1 MALTD
6 VLRTNLC
13 SNGSFSKGTNWWR
26 PWKCT
31 LSIEEGRLKIATQDS
46 KGSTKVAISDRV
58 VLTGPDATDWRF
70 VSVAA
75 DVDVSQLAVPLNRGA
90 LLRLRFYD
98 GSNRA
103 TDFNAQYD
111 LGGERSYA
119 RMILV
124 RPIPKDSTHFE
135 VQIGWDALVNAV
147 GNIFADNVIIQAGPT
162 RESVQDFSFFDGDT
176 PSQEEG
182 RSGWGVAYSWVG
194 TPGASA
200 SIMTRGVLPGKEIAI
215 EDISAQEG
223 HPAVSL
229 AVHGDGTGYSV
240 TRTVR
245 GFTTLIRGGADIRI
259 SNLGYLE
266 DHEIPLGETVTY
278 TLTNEVA
285 EQSWSA
291 SVRLDSPSA
300 WLSDPLD
307 WTSSIELDMGDQH
320 REDIPL
326 LTAGSLSGHKWGVG
340 GRTILPLGARLPVQ
354 LGAARTAPEGLK
366 AVITTWNQAQADR
379 VAALVEQAGV
389 LLLRVPHDPQRATLW
404 GGYVPADAQVEYV
417 AEGVT
422 QWDLS
427 GGVIASPALPV
438 LVVRA
443 TYDRAGELANGASY
457 NTIRSRLG
465 TKTYADIK
473 RRPLQI
479 GG

>member
-1 MALTD
+1 MGYTRM
-6 VLRTNLC
+6 RTNLC
-13 SNGSFSKGTNWWR
+13 ENGSFTKDLHWWWG
-26 PWKCT
+26 WKSE
-31 LSIEEGRLKIATQDS
+31 LSVENGRLKVKALDA
-46 KGSTKVAISDRV
+46 KGYEKMALSEKIN
-58 VLTGPDATDWRF
+58 LGGPAASEQKW

-75 DVDVSQLAVPLNRGA
+75 DFDTSPMGATLQDVAMLAIRFYTAGGRTTRYAPMLGKVTSAGRAGIILSIPGDATAFDIYVGVTSYNNPVGTVYVDNLLCSMGATREDVS
-90 LLRLRFYD
+90 
-98 GSNRA
+98 
-103 TDFNAQYD
+103 D
-111 LGGERSYA
+111 LSY
-119 RMILV
+119 
-124 RPIPKDSTHFE
+124 
-135 VQIGWDALVNAV
+135 
-147 GNIFADNVIIQAGPT
+147 
-162 RESVQDFSFFDGDT
+162 FDGDT
-176 PSQEEG
+176 PTQEEG
-182 RSGWGVAYSWVG
+182 HSGVG
-194 TPGASA
+194 WRYEWTGEKYKSQ
-200 SIMTRGVLPGKEIAI
+200 SRGIYGVLPGKDIAI

-229 AVHGDGTGYSV
+229 AVHGDGAGYSV

-245 GFTTLIRGGADIRI
+245 GFTTLIRGGAGVRI
-259 SNLGYLE
+259 SNLDYVE
-266 DHEIPLGETVTY
+266 DHEIPLGVEVTY

-285 EQSWSA
+285 EQSFS
-291 SVRLDSPSA
+291 STIRLDSPSA

-307 WTSSIELDMGDQH
+307 WTSAIELDMGDQG

-340 GRTILPLGARLPVQ
+340 GRTVLPLGARLPVQ

-366 AVITTWNQAQADR
+366 AVITTWNQQQADR

-404 GGYVPADAQVEYV
+404 GGYLPADAQVEYV

-427 GGVIASPALPV
+427 GGVIASPSLPV

-443 TYDRAGELANGASY
+443 TYDRTKELANGATY
-457 NTIRSRLG
+457 DGIRSRLG

>member
-1 MALTD
+1 MGYTKI
-6 VLRTNLC
+6 RTNLC
-13 SNGSFSKGTNWWR
+13 ENGSFTKDLHWWWG
-26 PWKCT
+26 WKSE
-31 LSIEEGRLKIATQDS
+31 LSVEGGRLKVKALDA
-46 KGSTKVAISDRV
+46 KGNDKTAISEKIN
-58 VLTGPDATDWRF
+58 LGGPAASEQKW

-75 DVDVSQLAVPLNRGA
+75 DFDTSPMSATLQDVAMLAI
-90 LLRLRFYD
+90 RFYT
-98 GSNRA
+98 A
-103 TDFNAQYD
+103 
-111 LGGERSYA
+111 GGRTTRYA
-119 RMILV
+119 PMRGKVTPAGRVGMVL
-124 RPIPKDSTHFE
+124 PIP
-135 VQIGWDALVNAV
+135 GDATAFDVYV
-147 GNIFADNVIIQAGPT
+147 GVTFYNNPVGTVYVDNVLCSMGAT
-162 RESVQDFSFFDGDT
+162 REDVADLSYFDGDT
-176 PSQEEG
+176 PSYEEG
-182 RSGWGVAYSWVG
+182 HSGVGWVYEWSG
-194 TPGASA
+194 EKYKSQSRG
-200 SIMTRGVLPGKEIAI
+200 IYGVLPGKDIAI

-245 GFTTLIRGGADIRI
+245 GFTTLIRGGGDIRI
-259 SNLGYLE
+259 ANLDYLE
-266 DHEIPLGETVTY
+266 DHEIPLGTEVTY

-285 EQSWSA
+285 EQSFS
-291 SVRLDSPSA
+291 STIRLDSPSA

-307 WTSSIELDMGDQH
+307 WTSAIELDMGDQG

-340 GRTILPLGARLPVQ
+340 GKTVLPLGARLPVQ

-366 AVITTWNQAQADR
+366 VVITTWNQAQADR

-389 LLLRVPHDPQRATLW
+389 LLLRVPHDPQRGTLW
-404 GGYVPADAQVEYV
+404 GGYLPADVGVEWV

-427 GGVIASPALPV
+427 GGVIASPSLPV

-443 TYDRAGELANGASY
+443 TYDRTKELANGATY
-457 NTIRSRLG
+457 DGIRSRLG
-465 TKTYADIK
+465 TKTYAGIK

>member
-1 MALTD
+1 MALTEMR
-6 VLRTNLC
+6 VNLC
-13 SNGSFSKGTNWWR
+13 QNGSFAKDLFWWWG
-26 PWKCT
+26 WK
-31 LSIEEGRLKIATQDS
+31 SEISAENGRMKIKALDANGFDKMAATQKINLGGPAAS
-46 KGSTKVAISDRV
+46 EQKWVA
-58 VLTGPDATDWRF
+58 
-70 VSVAA
+70 VAA
-75 DVDVSQLAVPLNRGA
+75 DYDMSPMGASMQDAAMLAI
-90 LLRLRFYD
+90 RFYSA
-98 GSNRA
+98 GKQTVNYASMAGRTTSVGRA
-103 TDFNAQYD
+103 E
-111 LGGERSYA
+111 L
-119 RMILV
+119 ILE
-124 RPIPKDSTHFE
+124 IPP
-135 VQIGWDALVNAV
+135 GADALDIYV
-147 GNIFADNVIIQAGPT
+147 GVTSRGNRTGVMYADNVLCLMGPT
-162 RESVQDFSFFDGDT
+162 RESVADTAYFDGDSPT
-176 PSQEEG
+176 REEG
-182 RSGWGVAYSWVG
+182 SSGIGWHHQWTGDKYR
-194 TPGASA
+194 SA
-200 SIMTRGVLPGKEIAI
+200 SRAIRGVLPGKDIAV
-215 EDISAQEG
+215 EDISAGEG

-259 SNLGYLE
+259 SNLDYLE

-278 TLTNEVA
+278 TLRHEVT

-307 WTSSIELDMGDQH
+307 WTSAIELDMGDQH
-320 REDIPL
+320 RDDLPL
-326 LTAGSLSGHKWGVG
+326 LTAGSLSGHKWGTG
-340 GRTILPLGARLPVQ
+340 GKTVLPLGARLPVQ

-366 AVITTWNQAQADR
+366 AIITTWDQRQADR

-404 GGYVPADAQVEYV
+404 GGYLPADVGVEWV
-417 AEGVT
+417 AEGIT

-427 GGVIASPALPV
+427 GGVIAPPALPV

-443 TYDRAGELANGASY
+443 TYDRSKELAAGATY
-457 NTIRSRLG
+457 DAIKSRLG

>member
-1 MALTD
+1 MALTEMR
-6 VLRTNLC
+6 VNLC
-13 SNGSFSKGTNWWR
+13 QNGSFTKDTFWWWS
-26 PWKCT
+26 WK
-31 LSIEEGRLKIATQDS
+31 SEIAAENGRLRIKAQDAN
-46 KGSTKVAISDRV
+46 GFNKVAISQRV
-58 VLTGPDATDWRF
+58 NLGGPAATDQRWA
-70 VSVAA
+70 SVAA
-75 DVDVSQLAVPLNRGA
+75 DFDTSPMGASLQDAAMLA
-90 LLRLRFYD
+90 LRFYLPGKQTVHYAVMIGQTAPTGRGRLIMEVPPGAESFD
-98 GSNRA
+98 VYVGVTNLGNR
-103 TDFNAQYD
+103 
-111 LGGERSYA
+111 
-119 RMILV
+119 
-124 RPIPKDSTHFE
+124 
-135 VQIGWDALVNAV
+135 V
-147 GNIFADNVIIQAGPT
+147 GTIYADNVLIQLGPT
-162 RESVQDFSFFDGDT
+162 RESVANTDYFDGDT
-176 PSQEEG
+176 PTREDG
-182 RSGWGVAYSWVG
+182 RSGIGWQHQWTGDKYR
-194 TPGASA
+194 SA
-200 SIMTRGVLPGKEIAI
+200 SRAIRSVLPGKEIAI
-215 EDISAQEG
+215 EAISAGEG

-259 SNLGYLE
+259 SSLDYLE

-278 TLTNEVA
+278 TLRHEVT

-307 WTSSIELDMGDQH
+307 WTSAIELDMGDQG

-340 GRTILPLGARLPVQ
+340 GKTVLPLGARLPVQ

-366 AVITTWNQAQADR
+366 AIITTWDQRQADR

-404 GGYVPADAQVEYV
+404 GGYLPADVGVEWV
-417 AEGVT
+417 AEGIT

-427 GGVIASPALPV
+427 GGVIAPPALPV

-443 TYDRAGELANGASY
+443 TYDRSKELAAGATY
-457 NTIRSRLG
+457 DAIKSRLG

>member
-1 MALTD
+1 MGYTRM
-6 VLRTNLC
+6 RTNLC
-13 SNGSFSKGTNWWR
+13 ENGSFTKDLHWWWG
-26 PWKCT
+26 WKSE
-31 LSIEEGRLKIATQDS
+31 LSVENGRLKVKALDA
-46 KGSTKVAISDRV
+46 KGYEKMALSEKIN
-58 VLTGPDATDWRF
+58 LGGPAASEQKW

-75 DVDVSQLAVPLNRGA
+75 DFDTSPMGATLQDVAMLAIRFYTAGGRTTRYAPMLGKVTSAGRAGIILSIPGDATAFDIYVGVTSYNNPVGTVYVDNLLCSMGATREDVS
-90 LLRLRFYD
+90 
-98 GSNRA
+98 
-103 TDFNAQYD
+103 D
-111 LGGERSYA
+111 LSY
-119 RMILV
+119 
-124 RPIPKDSTHFE
+124 
-135 VQIGWDALVNAV
+135 
-147 GNIFADNVIIQAGPT
+147 
-162 RESVQDFSFFDGDT
+162 FDGDT
-176 PSQEEG
+176 PTQEEG
-182 RSGWGVAYSWVG
+182 HSGVG
-194 TPGASA
+194 WRYEWTGEKYKSQ
-200 SIMTRGVLPGKEIAI
+200 SRGIYGVLPGKDIAI

-229 AVHGDGTGYSV
+229 AVHGDGAGYSV

-245 GFTTLIRGGADIRI
+245 GFTTLIRGGAGVRI
-259 SNLGYLE
+259 SNLDYVE
-266 DHEIPLGETVTY
+266 DHEIPLGVEVTY

-285 EQSWSA
+285 EQSFS
-291 SVRLDSPSA
+291 STIRLDSPSA

-307 WTSSIELDMGDQH
+307 WTSAIELDMGDQG

-340 GRTILPLGARLPVQ
+340 GRTVLPLGARLPVQ

-366 AVITTWNQAQADR
+366 AVITTWNQQQADR

-389 LLLRVPHDPQRATLW
+389 LLLRVSHDPQRATLW
-404 GGYVPADAQVEYV
+404 GGYLPADAQVEYV

-427 GGVIASPALPV
+427 GGVIASPSLPV

-443 TYDRAGELANGASY
+443 TYDRTKELANGATY
-457 NTIRSRLG
+457 DGIRSRLG